1 MPSMV
6 RVLTKT
12 WRLSC
17 NIIFIQVNIIERLLA
32 APMQEQDTPTLEL
45 HLVIEKPFKT
55 I

>member
-1 MPSMV
+1 L
-6 RVLTKT
+6 LT
-12 WRLSC
+12 
-17 NIIFIQVNIIERLLA
+17 